1 MEKQSYDME
10 HVIIAKVANW
20 EKDARYYAMNN
31 HRYSDKERAN
41 ELQRLRR
48 SWPTQEE
55 FEVSYQHQQ
64 NGN

>member
-1 MEKQSYDME
+1 MENQSYPMDY
-10 HVIIAKVANW
+10 AKVANW

-31 HRYSDKERAN
+31 HKYSDKEKAN

-55 FEVSYQHQQ
+55 FEVSYQHQ